1 MGLTGLLPV
10 IPTPFR
16 DGAFDPVSFGR
27 MVDRMTGHLDGYTL
41 LGSTGEAP
49 SMTTAERM
57 AIVEQALA
65 MTPAE
70 MTVVVGVTHT
80 SVADSV
86 ALARHAEQHG
96 ARGVMC
102 AMPYYFANV
111 PDGMLAYLRQIDEA
125 IGIDLVLYDNPVAS
139 RTVLA
144 ADTVL
149 GWAGALEHL
158 TTVKLTDH
166 DLAKVPRWREAGLSV
181 LAGDDPI
188 IFRYLAAGVDGAMV
202 IVPMLFPAAFRRC
215 FDLVLAGELAEA
227 FRVLSAG
234 VLPFSHVFGIGDEI
248 ATTKCILHAIGVFD
262 SDEVRPPLVPATPE
276 RRELLVLAYELAA
289 RAQQPA

>member
-1 MGLTGLLPV
+1 M

-16 DGAFDPVSFGR
+16 DGAFDPASFGR
-27 MVDRMTGHLDGYTL
+27 MVERMTGHLDGYTL

-86 ALARHAEQHG
+86 ALARHAEEHG
-96 ARGVMC
+96 ATGVMC

-111 PDGMLAYLRQIDEA
+111 PDGMLAYLQQIDQA

-149 GWAGALEHL
+149 RFGGRARPPDDGQADRPRPRQGA
-158 TTVKLTDH
+158 
-166 DLAKVPRWREAGLSV
+166 A
-181 LAGDDPI
+181 LAGGGPVG
-188 IFRYLAAGVDGAMV
+188 AG
-202 IVPMLFPAAFRRC
+202 RRRP
-215 FDLVLAGELAEA
+215 DH
-227 FRVLSAG
+227 
-234 VLPFSHVFGIGDEI
+234 LPLPGGR
-248 ATTKCILHAIGVFD
+248 AWT
-262 SDEVRPPLVPATPE
+262 
-276 RRELLVLAYELAA
+276 A
-289 RAQQPA
+289 RW

>member
-1 MGLTGLLPV
+1 V

-27 MVDRMTGHLDGYTL
+27 MVERMHGHLDGFTL

-57 AIVEQALA
+57 AILEQAMA
-65 MTPAE
+65 VTPPE

-80 SVADSV
+80 SLADSV
-86 ALARHAEQHG
+86 ALARHAEAQG

-111 PDGMLAYLRQIDEA
+111 ADGMLAYLREVDAA

-139 RTVLA
+139 RTVLPA
-144 ADTVL
+144 ELVL
-149 GWAGALEHL
+149 GWAQELDHL

-166 DLAKVPRWREAGLSV
+166 DLSKVPRWREAGLSV

-202 IVPMLFPAAFRRC
+202 IVPMLFPAAFRRT
-215 FDLVLAGELAEA
+215 FDLVRAGQAAEA
-227 FRVLSAG
+227 FAVLSAG

-248 ATTKCILHAIGVFD
+248 ATTKSILHAIGVFD
-262 SDEVRPPLVPATPE
+262 SDEVRAPLTPATPE
-276 RRELLVLAYELAA
+276 RRELLVMAYELAV
-289 RAQQPA
+289 RAQVDA